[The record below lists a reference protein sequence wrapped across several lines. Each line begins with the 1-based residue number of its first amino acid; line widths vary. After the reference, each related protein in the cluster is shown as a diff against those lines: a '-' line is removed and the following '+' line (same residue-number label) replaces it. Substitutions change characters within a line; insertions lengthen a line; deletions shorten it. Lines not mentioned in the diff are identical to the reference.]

1 MEDNKNVKATM
12 KCNPI
17 DRRLRARP
25 KTRWKDDVEAD
36 LRAMEITNWGT
47 RIEDKL
53 AWKKIVEQAKTYP
66 GL

>member
-1 MEDNKNVKATM
+1 MEDNKNVKAIM
-12 KCNPI
+12 KWSPI
-17 DRRLRARP
+17 DRRSRGRP

-36 LRAMEITNWGT
+36 LRAMKITNWKT

-53 AWKKIVEQAKTYP
+53 AWKKIVELAKTHP